1 MKETKKTSPPVQ
13 KVDIYKLYN
22 VPDNGKQRSAIS
34 ISVNIT
40 TMASIDIVNL

>member
-1 MKETKKTSPPVQ
+1 MKETKKISSTE
-13 KVDIYKLYN
+13 VDIYKLYN

-34 ISVNIT
+34 ISVIMT